1 MSMTVAVPGSERREV
16 SRKREV
22 FRMKEFDAAAASRT
36 IADVLRAN
44 LEDAEAQLRVGRRMA
59 RRAQRRVADLD
70 RAVQN
75 WQELIEDYER
85 ATGSSREQRRN

>member
-1 MSMTVAVPGSERREV
+1 ME
-16 SRKREV
+16 
-22 FRMKEFDAAAASRT
+22 EFDAIAASRT

-44 LEDAEAQLRVGRRMA
+44 LEDAEAQLRFGQREA

-75 WQELIEDYER
+75 WQDMVDDYER
-85 ATGSSREQRRN
+85 ATGSSLDQRRN